1 MTDPHRAVL
10 LHRRGPLRVAVPL
23 LVALLLAGSLVAGVA
38 ALLPRPARGAGER
51 LAALLQQLHE
61 SDPELRRNALLGL
74 ADQGDATVVP
84 EVAAALRDQDLVA
97 RKLAEQALWAIW
109 SRSGNDEVDEL
120 LRAGSLLLA
129 RGQSESSVRVFS
141 QVIER
146 APGFAEGYNKRATAY
161 YQMGEYEQSLKDIDE
176 TLQRNPFHFGA
187 LSGAGLCL
195 VELERFED
203 ALGFF
208 ERALKINPNLDRI
221 GQLKRV
227 LEKRKKKSVI

>member
-10 LHRRGPLRVAVPL
+10 LRRQGPLRAAPP
-23 LVALLLAGSLVAGVA
+23 LVALLLACVLFSSLV

-61 SDPELRRNALLGL
+61 TDPEMRRNALLGL
-74 ADQGDATVVP
+74 ADQGDASVVP
-84 EVAAALRDQDLVA
+84 QVAAALRDQDLVA

-109 SRSGNDEVDEL
+109 SRSGNDEVVEL

-161 YQMGEYEQSLKDIDE
+161 YQMGAYEQSLKDIDE
-176 TLQRNPFHFGA
+176 TLRRNPLHFGA
-187 LSGAGLCL
+187 LSGAGLCM
-195 VELERFED
+195 VELERFDD

-221 GQLKRV
+221 GQLRRA
-227 LEKRKKKSVI
+227 LEKRRKKSVI